1 MNDVKV
7 SHLPNVWSNP
17 CSIQREEETNVTNA
31 KKTLCQRLS
40 VKDFFYNVCRISAMK
55 EKGCHLHTDTCWTTT
70 RHTSVLCLSYWL
82 HMYMSYVIWWLIG
95 WYLDVMFLR
104 YTPCIRT
111 PDPDLTT
118 KSVKRDKISS
128 VNRFY
133 PWKSDRCL
141 RATNGGKKF
150 NKLEKVLVYHTI
162 PVLFYLT
169 AQISVIYYVQ
179 KWLPADGLNQT
190 RPTAQLTLRRKSW
203 RSSLDREQWD
213 LIHLN
218 YGACFNGQHVCT
230 CTSAWCQHA

>member
-1 MNDVKV
+1 M
-7 SHLPNVWSNP
+7 S
-17 CSIQREEETNVTNA
+17 E
-31 KKTLCQRLS
+31 TLCQRLFLQCVQNFCDERERLS
-40 VKDFFYNVCRISAMK
+40 SPHRYMLDHNKAYISAMFK
-55 EKGCHLHTDTCWTTT
+55 LLTAYVN
-70 RHTSVLCLSYWL
+70 VLC
-82 HMYMSYVIWWLIG
+82 YMMVNG

-128 VNRFY
+128 VHRFY

-141 RATNGGKKF
+141 RATNGRKKF

-179 KWLPADGLNQT
+179 KWLPADGLNQI
-190 RPTAQLTLRRKSW
+190 RPTAQLTLRGKSW

-218 YGACFNGQHVCT
+218 YGACFNGQHVRT
-230 CTSAWCQHA
+230 CTSAWCQHK